1 VNYTFHTMSNHAG
14 TNSYYDAKRVGHFI
28 ACPRD
33 SPIGFQAGEQMLVKV
48 LLLDKTRA

>member
-1 VNYTFHTMSNHAG
+1 VNFTFHTMSNHAG

-33 SPIGFQAGEQMLVKV
+33 SPIDFQAGEQMLVKV